1 LTVLRRWWGPKVVAW
16 LLLILISWFIPNG
29 FFIFWGNWVAPLGAT
44 VFILIGLVL
53 LVDFAH
59 SWTETCLEN
68 WENSDSNLWQWIL
81 VGSTAGMY
89 ALTITLT
96 GLMYGFFAG
105 QSCTLNQFFITFNL
119 ILCIIIT
126 VLCIHPAVQEANPRS
141 GLAQASMVALYC
153 TYLIMSAVGNHTH
166 ATCNPL
172 TKYSGARKG
181 TVVLGGLFTFIAIAY
196 STTRAATQGR
206 ALVGK
211 DKKSGIALA
220 GEDDLGANAMIT
232 TQPSKKDTPRY
243 QALVAAVE
251 AGAIP
256 ASALNEM
263 DEDEDEDAVV
273 GEERDDE
280 RTGTRYN
287 VGLYSLYFL
296 AVFTDDRHSIRG
308 STSSLPWRRCTSPCS
323 WSIGRFSGRRPTR
336 RRATSQI
343 TTFTLADRRWQ
354 CGCVLCRV
362 GFASCCTGGACSHLS
377 RCLSGSGIGN
387 ESAGNL

>member
-1 LTVLRRWWGPKVVAW
+1 MVAW

-29 FFIFWGNWVAPLGAT
+29 FFIFWGNWVSPLGAT

-126 VLCIHPAVQEANPRS
+126 LLCVHPAVQEANPRS
-141 GLAQASMVALYC
+141 GLAQSSMVALYC

-166 ATCNPL
+166 ATCNPI
-172 TKYSGARKG
+172 TKYAGARSG

-211 DKKSGIALA
+211 DKKNGVALA
-220 GEDDLGANAMIT
+220 GEDDLGASPLVT

-263 DEDEDEDAVV
+263 DDDDEDDHIV

-287 VGLYSLYFL
+287 VRFSSPFCC
-296 AVFTDDRHSIRG
+296 VRSTDESHSTRG
-308 STSSLPWRRCTSPCS
+308 STSYSLWLRCTLPCS
-323 WSIGRFSGRRPTR
+323 LSTGRFSGQHLMRKL
-336 RRATSQI
+336 ATCQI
-343 TTFTLADRRWQ
+343 TRFTSAGRRWR
-354 CGCVLCRV
+354 CGCV
-362 GFASCCTGGACSHLS
+362 
-377 RCLSGSGIGN
+377 
-387 ESAGNL
+387 

>member
-1 LTVLRRWWGPKVVAW
+1 LTLLRRWWGPKVVAW
-16 LLLILISWFIPNG
+16 LLLILISWFVPNG
-29 FFIFWGNWVAPLGAT
+29 FFIFGQLARNPRAT
-44 VFILIGLVL
+44 VFILIGLVFP
-53 LVDFAH
+53 VDFAH

-81 VGSTAGMY
+81 VGSTLGMY

-105 QSCTLNQFFITFNL
+105 HSCTLNQFFITFNL
-119 ILCIIIT
+119 IC
-126 VLCIHPAVQEANPRS
+126 VHPAVQEANPRS

-153 TYLIMSAVGNHTH
+153 MYLIMSAVGNHTH

-172 TKYSGARKG
+172 TKHTGARKS
-181 TVVLGGLFTFIAIAY
+181 TVVLGGLSTFIAIAY

-211 DKKSGIALA
+211 DKKSGIPLA
-220 GEDDLGANAMIT
+220 GEDDLGANAMVT
-232 TQPSKKDTPRY
+232 TQPSKSDTPRY

-251 AGAIP
+251 AEAIP

-263 DEDEDEDAVV
+263 DVVDEEDAVV
-273 GEERDDE
+273 GEEWDDE

-296 AVFTDDRHSIRG
+296 ADDPRSIRG
-308 STSSLPWRRCTSPCS
+308 STSSFPRLRCTPPCPS
-323 WSIGRFSGRRPTR
+323 SIGRFSGRCPTR

-343 TTFTLADRRWQ
+343 TTFTLADRR
-354 CGCVLCRV
+354 
-362 GFASCCTGGACSHLS
+362 
-377 RCLSGSGIGN
+377 
-387 ESAGNL
+387 